1 MSNSSMSFMKMAV
14 SQEIA
19 HSISIVIGRLW
30 QSDAC
35 NVLLVK
41 TSKLKYYSIDLYSCI
56 MFLAIS
62 DIIG

>member
-1 MSNSSMSFMKMAV
+1 MAV